1 MGTLDARTAARL
13 ASSARRVCSS
23 GWRFA
28 RRWPVIPALI
38 LGLLAISAIFA
49 PLLSP
54 QDPIISS
61 LRDRAA
67 PPAWYTSWYEEHPK
81 SARRYILGADQMGR
95 DLLSRIIYGSRI
107 SLIVATT
114 ALLAG
119 GIVGI
124 SVGLVSGFAGGQT
137 DEILMRIVD
146 ISRAIPYIL
155 IALVIVIAL
164 GQGLGV
170 MVAIVAWTT
179 WGTFAR
185 QVRAEALQL
194 KMMDYIALARV
205 SGASP
210 IRVMIRHILPGL
222 TNTIMVLSTLQVGS
236 LILFE
241 AILSFLG
248 AGIPPPTPAW
258 GAMIAD
264 GRDYLGSAWWI
275 AFFPGMAIFLTVLAL
290 NFLGDWLRDRFDPR
304 LRQL

>member
-1 MGTLDARTAARL
+1 
-13 ASSARRVCSS
+13 
-23 GWRFA
+23 
-28 RRWPVIPALI
+28 
-38 LGLLAISAIFA
+38 
-49 PLLSP
+49 
-54 QDPIISS
+54 
-61 LRDRAA
+61 
-67 PPAWYTSWYEEHPK
+67 
-81 SARRYILGADQMGR
+81 MGR

-119 GIVGI
+119 GIMGI